1 MVLDTNNTPSVMP
14 EDLENLIQQG
24 YQLIDVREHDEWDAG
39 HYKSATHIPMRSIAE
54 SIDKFVVDKK
64 YIFVCRSGARSG
76 RVTNYVNSLDIES
89 YNLSGG
95 MKELHKFT
103 KEILDYEGNPGQII

>member
-24 YQLIDVREHDEWDAG
+24 YQLIDVREYDEWDAG
-39 HYKSATHIPMRSIAE
+39 HYKSATHIPMGSIVE
-54 SIDKFVVDKK
+54 SIDKLVVDKK
-64 YIFVCRSGARSG
+64 YIFICRSGARSG

-95 MKELHKFT
+95 MKEFQKFT
-103 KEILDYEGNPGQII
+103 KEIVDLEGNPGQII

>member
-1 MVLDTNNTPSVMP
+1 MVLGINNTPSVKP

-24 YQLIDVREHDEWDAG
+24 YQLIDVRENDEWDAG
-39 HYKSATHIPMRSIAE
+39 HYKIATHIPMGSIVE
-54 SIDKFVVDKK
+54 NIDKLMADKK

-76 RVTNYVNSLDIES
+76 RVTNYVNTVDIEA

-95 MKELHKFT
+95 MK
-103 KEILDYEGNPGQII
+103 